1 MTRRPRQ
8 EQNQGTNQEQDQRLQ
23 ILNTLLT
30 TPHRNL
36 SAAYPIHKQMID
48 QDPLFYGHLGAW
60 YLQTGEIRD
69 HKEMFIVNLAMSNFE
84 GHRDAGL
91 AMLRELPPY
100 QVARVLNF
108 IHGEKI
114 KKKVAEQQRVGRRTR
129 TNHRIV
135 EEKIGLFKN
144 IPRSMKKEVSRYLS
158 EREENTDWFDAC
170 VIRARKHMKR
180 LYAMLHIE
188 PSERAQAILFE
199 KNPPEDSRLKAV
211 KELRKAESAAD
222 QARVIVENK
231 IPYTVAST
239 VVENMTPT
247 VILALVE
254 VMSDQELINNLGSLK
269 RRGAMNNVEIR
280 KVIQDRLS
288 AAKKGKRVA
297 AMKTLEAVKASG
309 VDEEMADVLREV
321 GDAQLKSKGRIKRP
335 TALMIDKSGSMHQA
349 IEIGKQLGSMISTI
363 MDADLYAYAFDTMP
377 YRIEAKGQSLADWE
391 NALRGIRAGGSTSC
405 GCPIAAMLRASQYV
419 EQIIMVTDEGENSS
433 PAFLTSLEEYSN
445 KMNVRPSI
453 FMLRCGD
460 KTFRHRILTDRA
472 MRAGYDVQ
480 EYDFDG
486 DYYALPGLIAY
497 LTKPS
502 KLELLMEIMETPLP
516 VRKVA

>member
-1 MTRRPRQ
+1 
-8 EQNQGTNQEQDQRLQ
+8 
-23 ILNTLLT
+23 
-30 TPHRNL
+30 
-36 SAAYPIHKQMID
+36 
-48 QDPLFYGHLGAW
+48 
-60 YLQTGEIRD
+60 
-69 HKEMFIVNLAMSNFE
+69 
-84 GHRDAGL
+84 
-91 AMLRELPPY
+91 
-100 QVARVLNF
+100 
-108 IHGEKI
+108 
-114 KKKVAEQQRVGRRTR
+114 
-129 TNHRIV
+129 
-135 EEKIGLFKN
+135 
-144 IPRSMKKEVSRYLS
+144 
-158 EREENTDWFDAC
+158 
-170 VIRARKHMKR
+170 
-180 LYAMLHIE
+180 
-188 PSERAQAILFE
+188 
-199 KNPPEDSRLKAV
+199 
-211 KELRKAESAAD
+211 
-222 QARVIVENK
+222 
-231 IPYTVAST
+231 
-239 VVENMTPT
+239 
-247 VILALVE
+247 
-254 VMSDQELINNLGSLK
+254 
-269 RRGAMNNVEIR
+269 
-280 KVIQDRLS
+280 
-288 AAKKGKRVA
+288 
-297 AMKTLEAVKASG
+297 
-309 VDEEMADVLREV
+309 
-321 GDAQLKSKGRIKRP
+321 
-335 TALMIDKSGSMHQA
+335 MIDKSGSMHQA

-363 MDADLYAYAFDTMP
+363 MDADLHAYAFDTMP